1 MRTITY
7 YFILCIYVYLA
18 VPCCAKLLQLCLTL
32 CDARGCSSPGFSVYG
47 VLQARKLEP
56 FPSPGDLPHPGIKLV
71 SAALAGRFFTTESPG
86 RSIVNRIVFYT

>member
-56 FPSPGDLPHPGIKLV
+56 FPSPGDLPDPGIEP
-71 SAALAGRFFTTESPG
+71 ESPALQADSLPSEPPG
-86 RSIVNRIVFYT
+86 KLHVYFSIY